1 MFPHTTL
8 EGLSVHQRAGPR
20 TGWSPSATAATVA
33 CTPGSKRVWHPSL
46 PPRLGVN
53 PRRRRRA
60 KVQDQ
65 GQRQPGRGRI
75 QPETASPPSLAS
87 ALETEKGQVAPTH
100 SCQKQPF
107 FLRKKSE
114 TLAASPESR
123 AWVLGEVPFRDCG
136 KRPPS
141 DAAARPCCPGRPAGR
156 LPQLRPLVP
165 GERIPF

>member
-1 MFPHTTL
+1 MVTL
-8 EGLSVHQRAGPR
+8 RYCRHRRLHSRVETGLAPKPP
-20 TGWSPSATAATVA
+20 SPIRCQSE
-33 CTPGSKRVWHPSL
+33 
-46 PPRLGVN
+46 
-53 PRRRRRA
+53 RRRRRA

-65 GQRQPGRGRI
+65 GQRQPGSGRI

-114 TLAASPESR
+114 TLTASPGSR

-136 KRPPS
+136 KWPPS

-165 GERIPF
+165 GEGIPF